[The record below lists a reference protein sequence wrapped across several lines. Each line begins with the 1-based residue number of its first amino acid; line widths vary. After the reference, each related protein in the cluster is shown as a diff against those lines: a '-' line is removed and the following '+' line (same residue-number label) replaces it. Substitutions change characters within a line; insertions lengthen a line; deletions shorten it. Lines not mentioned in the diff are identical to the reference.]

1 MRKWKRAMDV
11 VLGHLGLDHRRHLP
25 PVSQAAAK
33 KRRQHQGRLMAP
45 IVAAERAA
53 LEAEVAAGRMVK
65 VSDYAYVNSG

>member
-1 MRKWKRAMDV
+1 
-11 VLGHLGLDHRRHLP
+11 
-25 PVSQAAAK
+25 
-33 KRRQHQGRLMAP
+33 MAP